1 MFTTILVANDGSDH
15 GRNATRI
22 AGDLAGR
29 YGARLFVTHVVSSQP
44 VPEQLRRM
52 AEVEHLVKDAEPEQG
67 SSLGRLSVKA
77 SPNAREQQL
86 KAAIS
91 TKVLEQGV
99 ALAKREGATDVQP
112 LELQG
117 EAAEALVE
125 AVGRHAVDLVVI
137 GSRGFG
143 PIGRL
148 LHGSVSTEVSQ
159 QVRCPCLLVKHADNT

>member
-22 AGDLAGR
+22 AGNLAAK
-29 YGARLFVTHVVSSQP
+29 YDAELFVAHVVSDQA

-52 AEVEHLVKDAEPEQG
+52 AEVEHLVKESEPEPN
-67 SSLGRLSVKA
+67 STFGRLSLKP
-77 SPNAREQQL
+77 SPEVEEQQL
-86 KAAIS
+86 RSAIS

-99 ALAKREGATDVQP
+99 ALAKHEGATKAKP
-112 LELQG
+112 LGLEG
-117 EAAEALVE
+117 DAAEALVE
-125 AVGRHAVDLVVI
+125 AVGRHGADLVVI

-143 PIGRL
+143 PLGRL

-159 QVRCPCLLVKHADNT
+159 QVRCPCLIVKRADNS

>member
-29 YGARLFVTHVVSSQP
+29 YAAQLFVAHVVSDQP

-52 AEVEHLVKDAEPEQG
+52 AEVEHLVKDPEPEQS
-67 SSLGRLSVKA
+67 SSLGRLSIKA
-77 SPNAREQQL
+77 SPNARDQQL

-91 TKVLEQGV
+91 SKLLEQGV
-99 ALAKREGATDVQP
+99 ALAKREGATNVQP

-117 EAAEALVE
+117 DAAAALVE
-125 AVGRHAVDLVVI
+125 AVGRHGVDLVVI
-137 GSRGFG
+137 GSRSFG
-143 PIGRL
+143 PLGRL

-159 QVRCPCLLVKHADNT
+159 QIRCPCLIVKHTDNS